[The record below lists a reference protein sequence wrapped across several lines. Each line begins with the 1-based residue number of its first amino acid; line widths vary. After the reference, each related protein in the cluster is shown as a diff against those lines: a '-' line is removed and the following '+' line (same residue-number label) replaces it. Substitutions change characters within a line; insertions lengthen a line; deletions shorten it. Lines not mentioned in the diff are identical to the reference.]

1 MYFIPYPDDV
11 SCIGVPLHLQEIV
24 GRLDG
29 TPRDILAFS
38 KDSQKC
44 EPARNPCEINN
55 GGCAQSCHPS
65 INGTV
70 RRLAERQG

>member
-1 MYFIPYPDDV
+1 MPDHYV
-11 SCIGVPLHLQEIV
+11 NPQEIV

-29 TPRDILAFS
+29 TPRDILAYS
-38 KDSQKC
+38 RDSQKC

-65 INGTV
+65 VNGTV
-70 RRLAERQG
+70 SAYLTVLA